1 MEELVQRLVANVGV
15 DSATA
20 SKAIGIM
27 LNFLR
32 KEGPSDLVQ
41 SLIDGLPGAQTVTD
55 AAAQE
60 GGGLAGMFGG
70 GIMAVGSQL
79 MSAGLDMGQIKNV
92 ASEVLGFAREKVGS
106 DKVDEII
113 ASVPG
118 LSQFI

>member
-1 MEELVQRLVANVGV
+1 
-15 DSATA
+15 
-20 SKAIGIM
+20 
-27 LNFLR
+27 
-32 KEGPSDLVQ
+32 
-41 SLIDGLPGAQTVTD
+41 
-55 AAAQE
+55 
-60 GGGLAGMFGG
+60 
-70 GIMAVGSQL
+70 MAVGSQL